1 MLTVEGAEGTWVI
14 NKHAP
19 TRQIWLSSP
28 QSGARHYAYRCQL
41 RPVEGY
47 TGRAGPD
54 RPPVGRTGRP
64 ADMATAMNRFSGL
77 NMLGPYLR
85 PYRGRV
91 ALALLSLLVAAGTV
105 LAFGACLRA
114 LIDRGFAQGRP
125 DVLNYALASLLVVA
139 VVLAIASGARFY
151 LVSWLGERVVGDL
164 RRDLFA
170 HVIRLGPAWFEI
182 KRSGDVMS
190 RISADAQ
197 LIEQVI
203 GSSASVALRNMLMCI
218 GGVAMLVITNPKL
231 ALFVL
236 AVVPF
241 VVAPIILFGRK
252 VRALSREAQARM
264 ADMVS
269 EGGETLDA
277 VRTVQAFAQEDRA
290 ARRFGEATERAF
302 DAARRRVARR
312 AVMTTLVIFIVFAA
326 VGFLLWI
333 GGHDVIS
340 GRISAGDL
348 SAFVFYAVLVASSG
362 GAISETIGDLQRA
375 AGAAERLAELAR
387 RTPGHRR
394 SRQSRRRCPGRCRAP
409 SRFEDV
415 SFRYPTRP
423 DTPGARPLRPQG
435 RAGRDGGDRRPLGRG
450 QDHGLQPAAAL
461 LRSAGGARSASTAST
476 SRRSCFADLRRRIA
490 IVPQEPV
497 LFTASVTENIRYGR
511 PDAGDAEVRAAA
523 EAASAL
529 GFIEAL
535 PQGFATHLGARGVR
549 LSGGQRQRIAI
560 ARALLCDPAD
570 PAARRGDQRARRRK
584 RTGRPAGA
592 RPADAPAHH
601 PGDRP
606 SPGDGPEGR
615 PDRGDRRGPGGRC
628 RPPCRSGAP

>member
-1 MLTVEGAEGTWVI
+1 
-14 NKHAP
+14 
-19 TRQIWLSSP
+19 
-28 QSGARHYAYRCQL
+28 
-41 RPVEGY
+41 
-47 TGRAGPD
+47 
-54 RPPVGRTGRP
+54 
-64 ADMATAMNRFSGL
+64 MNRFSGL
-77 NMLGPYLR
+77 NLLGPYLR

-125 DVLNYALASLLVVA
+125 DVLNYALASLLAVA

-170 HVIRLGPAWFEI
+170 HVVRLGPAWFEV

-203 GSSASVALRNMLMCI
+203 GSSASIALRNTLMCI

-236 AVVPF
+236 AVVPI
-241 VVAPIILFGRK
+241 VVAPIVVFGRK

-290 ARRFGEATERAF
+290 AKRFGEATERTFA
-302 DAARRRVARR
+302 AARQRIARR

-326 VGFLLWI
+326 VGFLLWM

-340 GRISAGDL
+340 GHISAGDL

-375 AGAAERLAELAR
+375 AGAAERLAELGAE
-387 RTPGHRR
+387 PAAIIEAANPIALPKPIQG
-394 SRQSRRRCPGRCRAP
+394 SV
-409 SRFEDV
+409 RFEEV

-423 DTPGARPLRPQG
+423 DSLALDRFDLSITPGETVAIVGPSG
-435 RAGRDGGDRRPLGRG
+435 AGKTTVFNL
-450 QDHGLQPAAAL
+450 L
-461 LRSAGGARSASTAST
+461 LRFYDPESGTIRVDGVDIRNL
-476 SRRSCFADLRRRIA
+476 CFADLRGALA

-497 LFTASVTENIRYGR
+497 LFTTSVADNIRYGR

-529 GFIEAL
+529 SFIEAL
-535 PQGFATHLGARGVR
+535 PQGFDTHLGARGVR

-560 ARALLCDPAD
+560 ARALLCDPAILLLD
-570 PAARRGDQRARRRK
+570 EATSALDAESELAVQQALDRLMHK
-584 RTGRPAGA
+584 RTTLVIAHRLATVQKADRIVVIDHGRVVDIGRHADLVRRDGLYA
-592 RPADAPAHH
+592 RLAELQFNLSAAA
-601 PGDRP
+601 
-606 SPGDGPEGR
+606 S
-615 PDRGDRRGPGGRC
+615 
-628 RPPCRSGAP
+628 

>member
-1 MLTVEGAEGTWVI
+1 
-14 NKHAP
+14 
-19 TRQIWLSSP
+19 
-28 QSGARHYAYRCQL
+28 
-41 RPVEGY
+41 
-47 TGRAGPD
+47 
-54 RPPVGRTGRP
+54 
-64 ADMATAMNRFSGL
+64 MAAAMKRFSGL
-77 NMLGPYLR
+77 KLLGPYLR

-91 ALALLSLLVAAGTV
+91 ALAVLSLLVAAGTV
-105 LAFGACLRA
+105 LAFGACRRA

-125 DVLNYALASLLVVA
+125 DVLNYALASLIVVA

-170 HVIRLGPAWFEI
+170 HVVRLGPAWFEV
-182 KRSGDVMS
+182 KRAGDVMS

-203 GSSASVALRNMLMCI
+203 GSSASIALRNTLMCI

-236 AVVPF
+236 AVVPL

-290 ARRFGEATERAF
+290 AKRFGEATERTFA
-302 DAARRRVARR
+302 AARKRIARR

-326 VGFLLWI
+326 VGFLLWM

-340 GRISAGDL
+340 GHISAGDL

-375 AGAAERLAELAR
+375 AGAAERLAELGAE
-387 RTPGHRR
+387 PAVIVEAANPMPLPKPVQG
-394 SRQSRRRCPGRCRAP
+394 SV
-409 SRFEDV
+409 RFEGV

-423 DTPGARPLRPQG
+423 DSLALDRFDLSVTPGETVAIVGPSG
-435 RAGRDGGDRRPLGRG
+435 AGKTTVFNL
-450 QDHGLQPAAAL
+450 L
-461 LRSAGGARSASTAST
+461 LRFYDPEAGTIRVDDVDI
-476 SRRSCFADLRRRIA
+476 RDLCFADLRGALA

-497 LFTASVTENIRYGR
+497 LFTTSVADNIRYGR
-511 PDAGDAEVRAAA
+511 PDSSDADVRAAA

-529 GFIEAL
+529 GFIETL

-560 ARALLCDPAD
+560 ARALLCDPAILLLD
-570 PAARRGDQRARRRK
+570 EATSALDAESELAVQQALDRLMHK
-584 RTGRPAGA
+584 RTTLVIAHRLATVQKADRIVVIDHGRVVDVGRHADLVRRDGLYA
-592 RPADAPAHH
+592 RLAELQFNLSAAA
-601 PGDRP
+601 
-606 SPGDGPEGR
+606 S
-615 PDRGDRRGPGGRC
+615 
-628 RPPCRSGAP
+628 

>member
-1 MLTVEGAEGTWVI
+1 
-14 NKHAP
+14 
-19 TRQIWLSSP
+19 
-28 QSGARHYAYRCQL
+28 
-41 RPVEGY
+41 
-47 TGRAGPD
+47 
-54 RPPVGRTGRP
+54 
-64 ADMATAMNRFSGL
+64 MNRFSGL
-77 NMLGPYLR
+77 NLLGPYLR

-91 ALALLSLLVAAGTV
+91 ALAVLSLLVAAGTV

-125 DVLNYALASLLVVA
+125 DVLNYALASLLAVA

-170 HVIRLGPAWFEI
+170 HVIRLGPAWFEV

-203 GSSASVALRNMLMCI
+203 GSSASIALRNTLMCI

-236 AVVPF
+236 AVVPL

-290 ARRFGEATERAF
+290 AKRFGEATERTFA
-302 DAARRRVARR
+302 AARKRIARR

-326 VGFLLWI
+326 VGFLLWM

-340 GRISAGDL
+340 GHISAGDL

-375 AGAAERLAELAR
+375 AGAAERLAELGAE
-387 RTPGHRR
+387 PAVIVEAANPMPLPKPVQG
-394 SRQSRRRCPGRCRAP
+394 SV
-409 SRFEDV
+409 RFEEV

-423 DTPGARPLRPQG
+423 DSMALDRFDLSVTPGETVAIVGPSG
-435 RAGRDGGDRRPLGRG
+435 AGKTTVFNL
-450 QDHGLQPAAAL
+450 L
-461 LRSAGGARSASTAST
+461 LRFYDPEAGTIRVDGVDIRDL
-476 SRRSCFADLRRRIA
+476 CFADLRGALA

-497 LFTASVTENIRYGR
+497 LFTTSVADNIRYGR
-511 PDAGDAEVRAAA
+511 PDASDADVRAAA

-529 GFIEAL
+529 GFIETL
-535 PQGFATHLGARGVR
+535 PQGFDTHLGARGVR

-560 ARALLCDPAD
+560 ARALLCDPAILLLD
-570 PAARRGDQRARRRK
+570 EATSALDAESELAVQQALDRLMHK
-584 RTGRPAGA
+584 RTTLVIAHRLATVQKADRIVVIDHGRVVDVGRHADLVRRDGLYA
-592 RPADAPAHH
+592 RLAELQFNLSAAA
-601 PGDRP
+601 
-606 SPGDGPEGR
+606 S
-615 PDRGDRRGPGGRC
+615 
-628 RPPCRSGAP
+628 

>member
-1 MLTVEGAEGTWVI
+1 
-14 NKHAP
+14 
-19 TRQIWLSSP
+19 
-28 QSGARHYAYRCQL
+28 
-41 RPVEGY
+41 
-47 TGRAGPD
+47 
-54 RPPVGRTGRP
+54 
-64 ADMATAMNRFSGL
+64 MNRFSGL
-77 NMLGPYLR
+77 NLLGPYLR

-114 LIDRGFAQGRP
+114 LIDRGFTQGRP

-170 HVIRLGPAWFEI
+170 HVIRLGPAWFEV

-326 VGFLLWI
+326 VGFLLWM

-375 AGAAERLAELAR
+375 AGAAERLAELGAEPPVIVEAANPQTLPR
-387 RTPGHRR
+387 PVQG
-394 SRQSRRRCPGRCRAP
+394 SV
-409 SRFEDV
+409 RFEDV

-423 DTPGARPLRPQG
+423 DSLALDRFELGVAPGETVAIVGPSG
-435 RAGRDGGDRRPLGRG
+435 AGKTTVFNL
-450 QDHGLQPAAAL
+450 L
-461 LRSAGGARSASTAST
+461 LRFYDPEAGAIRVDGVDVREL
-476 SRRSCFADLRRRIA
+476 CFADLRRALA

-497 LFTASVTENIRYGR
+497 LFTASVADNIRYGR

-529 GFIEAL
+529 SFIEAL
-535 PQGFATHLGARGVR
+535 PQGFDTHLGARGVR

-560 ARALLCDPAD
+560 ARALLCDPAILLLD
-570 PAARRGDQRARRRK
+570 EATSALDAESELAVQQALDRLMHK
-584 RTGRPAGA
+584 RTTLVIAHRLATVQKADRIVVIDHGRVVDIGRHADLVRRDGLYA
-592 RPADAPAHH
+592 RLAELQFNLSAAA
-601 PGDRP
+601 
-606 SPGDGPEGR
+606 S
-615 PDRGDRRGPGGRC
+615 
-628 RPPCRSGAP
+628 